1 MLSLQGIPRDA
12 FLRSAVFEAE
22 EPDLAGNPIRVSFLA
37 GSYYEKRGFL
47 IPNALGWYDQI
58 GVHYEAIEPLAGP
71 RDLGNAAEADVR
83 QGHDSRSR
91 MLLALRDPDSVG
103 APIVIYA
110 ASYSGG
116 IRYVMA
122 YTTDGYG
129 QWVEYRCQRSAP
141 VLAGRSEI
149 QIRDVERT
157 LVSVARTICDPML
170 SPAATSTAPPAA
182 PMMLAGDWVAT
193 SHSVGKVGAPL
204 GDYFDTG
211 DVVRECNGTAH
222 FKPVDRQQL
231 NEHATHYGRHSLNVA
246 QGQIASYG
254 DHAYI
259 LTLDSECVD
268 SVLVGRDVGHLRA
281 THVKVDFAVAA
292 QEEDTLHVWTDD
304 GRVAFA
310 LTPDGWL
317 FKSSN
322 CQASGDRTKVPCGAR
337 LLISRKH

>member
-12 FLRSAVFEAE
+12 FVRSAVFEAE

-129 QWVEYRCQRSAP
+129 QWIEYRCERRAP
-141 VLAGRSEI
+141 VLAGRSQI
-149 QIRDVERT
+149 QIRDVDRT
-157 LVSVARTICDPML
+157 LVSVARTICDPTL
-170 SPAATSTAPPAA
+170 SPATTSTA
-182 PMMLAGDWVAT
+182 
-193 SHSVGKVGAPL
+193 SHH
-204 GDYFDTG
+204 
-211 DVVRECNGTAH
+211 R
-222 FKPVDRQQL
+222 
-231 NEHATHYGRHSLNVA
+231 
-246 QGQIASYG
+246 
-254 DHAYI
+254 
-259 LTLDSECVD
+259 
-268 SVLVGRDVGHLRA
+268 
-281 THVKVDFAVAA
+281 
-292 QEEDTLHVWTDD
+292 
-304 GRVAFA
+304 
-310 LTPDGWL
+310 
-317 FKSSN
+317 
-322 CQASGDRTKVPCGAR
+322 
-337 LLISRKH
+337 